1 MKYYIKE
8 DALKKLIKLTV
19 FILSVSAVVNA
30 QQDYLK
36 NISWN
41 SELRTRFVDQT
52 GTDRNRIGNG
62 GFKSENKNRSRWRN
76 VLRGTVNL
84 SDEWG
89 IDADFRILRN
99 GTHTY
104 NAPDGKNFKKTGI
117 QEAWETEISLSKS
130 IKIASLDTTWT
141 LGWENKTNRA
151 KQKRNS
157 SGVWSNN
164 ISGKMNTVG
173 ISNEFYFGPSAT
185 FNVLGTKL
193 DTTLQLAHVSI
204 KGNRAG
210 DYYRTG
216 ENFTDGKGKGWGINF
231 NIVNS
236 KNLIKAKWGSI
247 GYSLS
252 LTNKF
257 RDMNGTLTG
266 TGKKA
271 GSNVYLDYIID
282 LGYST
287 PEYKGFYAKASVNNE
302 WEKYTAA
309 SGYENTFALWTTV
322 GYKKNFST
330 SSGTFIIHPTI
341 RYSPVYKYTVKDAD
355 SKDRKTVEYNE
366 LIAGITFGYTHKK

>member
-1 MKYYIKE
+1 M
-8 DALKKLIKLTV
+8 KKLIKLTV
-19 FILSVSAVVNA
+19 FILSFSAVTNA

-89 IDADFRILRN
+89 IDTDFRILRN

-104 NAPDGKNFKKTGI
+104 NAPNGKNFKKTGI
-117 QEAWETEISLSKS
+117 QEAWETEITLSKS
-130 IKIASLDTTWT
+130 FKIGSLDTTWT

-151 KQKRNS
+151 KQTRNS
-157 SGVWSNN
+157 SGIWSDN

-185 FNVLGTKL
+185 FNILGTKL

-257 RDMNGTLTG
+257 RDMNGTLTEM
-266 TGKKA
+266 GKKA

-330 SSGTFIIHPTI
+330 SSGTFFIHPTI

-355 SKDRKTVEYNE
+355 SKDRATVEYNE